1 MINKPSTI
9 PTKSASLASEQ
20 SATPQWPRWMQD
32 ALSPPPRV
40 EAASEADRET
50 EPERVDRS
58 QVRVLSRVPPR
69 S

>member
-1 MINKPSTI
+1 MTNQSSTI
-9 PTKSASLASEQ
+9 PTKSAPLASEQ
-20 SATPQWPRWMQD
+20 SRQWPRWMRD

-40 EAASEADRET
+40 EAASEANRVT